1 VIGLFVS
8 KIVVSRVL
16 SICVQNYT
24 IYSERAKKTQC
35 FLVMPFLFAD
45 GHNLSHVA
53 VWLLPN
59 GGLIL
64 FAYRMQKFGVD
75 FLKNGNAKF
84 LSQALGFLW

>member
-1 VIGLFVS
+1 
-8 KIVVSRVL
+8 
-16 SICVQNYT
+16 
-24 IYSERAKKTQC
+24 
-35 FLVMPFLFAD
+35 MPFLFAD

-53 VWLLPN
+53 IWLLPN